1 MKIKPIVWKK
11 SKDGDYYA
19 GYVGKIWVAE
29 ISCEDSRLDEEDPVV
44 WDASILSVN
53 TGEQEYIAGPKK
65 GSFESVTKAMK
76 AVKKEYQ
83 KEIKE
88 MLSLLKGL
96 VE

>member
-11 SKDGDYYA
+11 SKDGDYYL

-29 ISCEDSRLDEEDPVV
+29 ISCEDSRLNEEDPVV
-44 WDASILSVN
+44 WDVSILSVN
-53 TGEQEYIAGPKK
+53 TGEQEFLDGPKK
-65 GSFESVTKAMK
+65 GSFESAMK
-76 AVKKEYQ
+76 AAEKEYQ